1 VAEPQEQFM
10 ELSIGK
16 ILLILIIVVLVF
28 GSAKLP
34 KLGEDIGKAVRSFKK
49 GMHDADN
56 EPAAGT
62 KAANDKP
69 KSGPD
74 NTAH

>member
-1 VAEPQEQFM
+1 M
-10 ELSIGK
+10 ELSVGK

-28 GSAKLP
+28 GTAKLP

-49 GMHDADN
+49 GMHDSDN
-56 EPAAGT
+56 EPLPET
-62 KAANDKP
+62 KAADDKP

-74 NTAH
+74 NSSH